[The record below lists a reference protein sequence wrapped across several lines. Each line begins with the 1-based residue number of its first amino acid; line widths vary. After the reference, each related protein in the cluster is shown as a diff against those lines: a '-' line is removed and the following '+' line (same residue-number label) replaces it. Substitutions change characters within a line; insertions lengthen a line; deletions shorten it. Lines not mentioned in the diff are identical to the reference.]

1 MKKLKSILGS
11 LAPTLGAAIGGPLGG
26 QAGQILSQ
34 VLGVPNNQ
42 NSIEQAM
49 NNITAEQMIELK
61 KAETDF
67 EVRMRELDVDV
78 FRLETEDVKD
88 AREKFSNDWTPKVLG
103 LVSMFGFMALQQQD
117 FTGAIERWQK
127 MLILVTPNSDKAK
140 TLNNSIA
147 YAKQQLALK
156 SNPELNNA
164 SEQTTTNEVSAP
176 NCRSNAKLMNL

>member
-88 AREKFSNDWTPKVLG
+88 AREKFNNDWTPKVLG
-103 LVSMFGFMALQQQD
+103 LVSIFGFMSYIFFITAVPID
-117 FTGAIERWQK
+117 DASDDIV
-127 MLILVTPNSDKAK
+127 MLIIGSLTGIATAVISFYFGSSNKKDK
-140 TLNNSIA
+140 
-147 YAKQQLALK
+147 
-156 SNPELNNA
+156 
-164 SEQTTTNEVSAP
+164 
-176 NCRSNAKLMNL
+176 